1 MVGISKTIIVGIIIA
16 VIVIGAAAFMLAP
29 KQPKLL
35 RVGTS
40 PDFPPFEYIDEG
52 GNIVGFDIDMIR
64 ELAKMIGYD
73 DIEIISIDFDGLIPA
88 LQNGQIDVI
97 AAGMTITEER
107 QQIVDFTVPYWQAD
121 QAIVVK
127 KGSSFSPQSLDDL
140 EGKIIGVQSGTTG
153 EAVVDDFV
161 SETGKEIDIRR
172 YSSFV
177 LAIND
182 LVNGRIDAVVVDTP
196 VAEMFTTKYDVEISA
211 VIQTGEQYGLAVR
224 KGDTELLNKLN
235 QALQQ
240 LMGSEKWN
248 QLIDTYFGG

>member
-1 MVGISKTIIVGIIIA
+1 
-16 VIVIGAAAFMLAP
+16 
-29 KQPKLL
+29 
-35 RVGTS
+35 
-40 PDFPPFEYIDEG
+40 
-52 GNIVGFDIDMIR
+52 
-64 ELAKMIGYD
+64 
-73 DIEIISIDFDGLIPA
+73 
-88 LQNGQIDVI
+88 
-97 AAGMTITEER
+97 
-107 QQIVDFTVPYWQAD
+107 
-121 QAIVVK
+121 VVK